1 MFSNKMMKLL
11 KIVMQIVLLFAFSYI
26 GSVVQDLFHLSIPGS
41 IIGLILLLICLFFR
55 IIPVSFISRGA
66 GTLLAIL
73 PLLFI
78 PAMIGIMNY
87 PSLLSLDGLFLLV
100 VIVLSSIITLIMS
113 GVIGQYFEKHS
124 RKRKEKNKCNTH
136 YTQSL

>member
-1 MFSNKMMKLL
+1 MMKLL

-26 GSVVQDLFHLSIPGS
+26 GSVVQDLFQLTIPGS

-55 IIPVSFISRGA
+55 IIPVSFINHGA
-66 GTLLAIL
+66 GALLAIL